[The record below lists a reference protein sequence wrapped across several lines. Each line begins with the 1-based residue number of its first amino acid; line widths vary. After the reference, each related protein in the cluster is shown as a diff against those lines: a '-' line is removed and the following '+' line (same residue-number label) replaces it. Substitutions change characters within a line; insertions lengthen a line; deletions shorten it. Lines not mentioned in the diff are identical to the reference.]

1 MPGAVYPAAHLRRTF
16 PAMATASSPPVPPR
30 PATAAPAG
38 IRLGRFLGVE
48 VRLDYS
54 WFILLFVI
62 LGTLAGALFPAYA
75 PEVSYLGHLAMG
87 VVGAFLFFASL
98 LLHELGHAI
107 TARRR
112 GIEVE
117 GITLF
122 IFGGMAR
129 TRREAERPLDEFLV
143 AAMGPVVSFLLAAGF
158 YAAGAVGRSQG
169 LGPEFTVTLETLG
182 YLNLLLAIFNLLPG
196 FPLDGGRILR
206 AVLWMFTGSLRRAT
220 QAAAAFGRLLG
231 WAIILV
237 GIWSLL
243 SVGAFVAGLWMVFIG
258 WFLNQTARASYQH
271 VLLQELLGPLTA
283 RQAMSPDPETVGP
296 DVPVDALVHDYFLR
310 RPYNAFP
317 VVQDDVL
324 VGMVTLNGLQDLP
337 REAWE
342 GKVAAHVMVPLEK
355 LVLVDPE
362 TPMVQ
367 VLEQMQNSESRR
379 VLVARDWELMGIISA
394 SDIARWLDRVA
405 LMD

>member
-1 MPGAVYPAAHLRRTF
+1 M
-16 PAMATASSPPVPPR
+16 SPEPSPPPR
-30 PATAAPAG
+30 PRAAPAEAG
-38 IRLGRFLGVE
+38 INLGRILGVE

-62 LGTLAGALFPAYA
+62 LGTLGGALFPAYA
-75 PEVSYLGHLAMG
+75 PEVSPLGHLAMG
-87 VVGAFLFFASL
+87 LVGSFLFVLSL
-98 LLHELGHAI
+98 LLHELGHALA
-107 TARRR
+107 ARLR

-129 TRREAERPLDEFLV
+129 TRREVERPLDEFLV
-143 AAMGPVVSFLLAAGF
+143 AAMGPVVSFVLAAAF
-158 YAAGAVGRSQG
+158 YLAASVALRQG
-169 LGPEFTVTLETLG
+169 MGPGITVTAETLG
-182 YLNLLLAIFNLLPG
+182 YLNLLLAALNLLPG

-206 AVLWMFTGSLRRAT
+206 AGLWLLTGSLRRAT
-220 QAAAAFGRLLG
+220 KFAAIIGRVLG

-237 GIWSLL
+237 GVWSLL
-243 SVGAFVAGLWMVFIG
+243 SVGAYVAGLWMIFIG
-258 WFLNQTARASYQH
+258 WFLTQSARSSYQN
-271 VLLQELLGPLTA
+271 VLLQQLLAPLTA

-296 DVPVDALVHDYFLR
+296 DVPVDVLVHDFFLR

-337 REAWE
+337 RDSWTA
-342 GKVAAHVMVPLEK
+342 KVAAEVMTPLED
-355 LVLVDPE
+355 LVLVDPD

-367 VLEQMQNSESRR
+367 VLERMQDSEARR
-379 VLVARDWELMGIISA
+379 VLVARDWELQGIISS
-394 SDIARWLDRVA
+394 SDIARWLERVA
-405 LMD
+405 LMEPGS